1 MALVLIQHK
10 NRSVVLN
17 ATLDPCSDASF
28 ITKTAASE
36 VGFDGP
42 EEVLQLSTVNGK
54 EDVSMK
60 TGVVQLSDLHSA
72 YEAEINIHVISSLDG
87 ESVSTNWNTAKSQ
100 WPHMRTV
107 PFPRMSGS
115 SVDFLI
121 GLCAET
127 TQLFVPL
134 KTVKGADS
142 DPVQAVLTPLGWAAF
157 GTIKKF
163 ADNGSS
169 ALKMRKNVLNCSKT
183 LRTHVSK
190 TTCKEEIEAI
200 KCMTDLEVLEV
211 RESEESLMSREE
223 QAATK
228 KVSKSLVYNG
238 SCY

>member
-1 MALVLIQHK
+1 
-10 NRSVVLN
+10 
-17 ATLDPCSDASF
+17 
-28 ITKTAASE
+28 
-36 VGFDGP
+36 
-42 EEVLQLSTVNGK
+42 
-54 EDVSMK
+54 MK
-60 TGVVQLSDLHSA
+60 SR
-72 YEAEINIHVISSLDG
+72 
-87 ESVSTNWNTAKSQ
+87 

-107 PFPRMSGS
+107 PFPRMSGG
-115 SVDFLI
+115 SVDILI

-142 DPVQAVLTPLGWAAF
+142 DPVAVLTPLGWTAF

-163 ADNGSS
+163 TYHGSS
-169 ALKMRKNVLNCSKT
+169 ALKMRKNMSNFSKT

-211 RESEESLMSREE
+211 RKSEESLMSREE
-223 QAATK
+223 QAATM

-238 SCY
+238 SRYQAAVPWRDQEPQLVSNYEAAMQRLVRLEQSLKRLGGDLPARYGEILEQYVKKGYMSKITASEREHSDEKEWFLPHFPVIRE